1 MRFLHKYLFSLKIVG
16 FSLLLITCCFH
27 SFAQNAK
34 GKITGKVIDGA
45 TNETLIGVSIKA
57 SGTTYGVS
65 TNADG
70 AYVLT
75 LPVGTYT
82 LVYKYIGYQPKEIS
96 GIVVKANQST
106 FQNIILQ
113 SASQQM
119 QEIVVKVTA
128 KKEGQSSVYSAQKR
142 SAAAS
147 DGISQEAIRR
157 TPDNNAAQVLT
168 RVTGVNIQDNKFVV
182 VRGLGDQ
189 YNQTMVNGVQMTSTQ
204 TDRNAFAFD
213 LIPAAVVDNIVVNK
227 TATPDMPGNFAGGV
241 VQVNTKEFPDNT
253 FLSLSFQSGYSTGT
267 LAKEFYGDK
276 RGSLQWMGFGGS
288 GRDLPKDFPTAN
300 SRNGFFGLNSQERW
314 RYLKMLPNNL
324 VPINYGPSV
333 PNTQTQLGYGRSFD
347 LKDNKKFGVIIAL
360 NQRKTELIEQ
370 EISARQ
376 PIFAAPGGTDTTK
389 RVLGLNNYSQNT
401 RYNYSSNFGAVL
413 NLAYRF
419 GNNKITLKNV
429 YTSSFR
435 NNYILRHYV
444 LLPFFDIGAR
454 DSPIAMGMGQ
464 YTEQTG
470 FKTSVLA
477 GEHRTGK
484 NNETKI
490 DWNINATSN
499 KTKIPDAKN
508 FLFRRDTVS
517 NLFRSNTNAAELNES
532 LATFSRF
539 WLGNT
544 DVTYGGAFNITS
556 TVDINKT
563 KNLFK
568 GGILFQNRRRTTSGT
583 IIPVSTIGYT
593 TLDSVLS
600 PARQNS
606 HQTYESLSLSAQ
618 AEAGSNYLA
627 SSSLLAVYES
637 LENKIGKN
645 WRIIWGAR
653 LENYQQNLNPGKLVF
668 DENFKEPEIQSI
680 NTRTTSS
687 RVSLNFLP
695 SLNLIYSPTEKINFR
710 GAFSKTVIRPD
721 LKDLLE
727 QNRFDFQT
735 LTNTIGNKYIKSTN
749 VTNYDLKFEWFP
761 SAGEILSFG
770 AFYKTMKNPIEYAE
784 ATQERLSVRKA
795 INTGDAYVQGLEAE
809 FRKKL
814 DFLPFAPWLSHVTL
828 YGNGTFLKS
837 KVSYIDLLE
846 DDFKFFNEH
855 PLSGQPNYIFNTGMN
870 LSLFDNTFEGSIS
883 FNKTGDYINSLGSA
897 DLDLTAANGAR
908 FPLNPHFRLKSR
920 DMVDLVASQ
929 SILKKKGQLRFK
941 VSNLLSKPFIIY
953 QDLNANGKFDGPGV
967 TIDTRKDK
975 TSNYRSGIDN
985 TVTYIKPQR
994 TYSFSFAYT
1003 F

>member
-1 MRFLHKYLFSLKIVG
+1 MSFLHKYLFSLKIVG
-16 FSLLLITCCFH
+16 FSLLLITCCFY
-27 SFAQNAK
+27 SFAQTTN

-45 TNETLIGVSIKA
+45 INETLIGVSVKA
-57 SGTTYGVS
+57 SETTYGTS

-70 AYVLT
+70 VYVLT
-75 LPVGTYT
+75 VPAGTYT
-82 LVYKYIGYQPKEIS
+82 VVYKYIGYQPKEIS
-96 GIVVKANQST
+96 GIVVKAGQST

-119 QEIVVKVTA
+119 QEVVVKGTA

-142 SAAAS
+142 SSAAS

-168 RVTGVNIQDNKFVV
+168 RVTGINIQDNKFVV
-182 VRGLGDQ
+182 VRGLSDQ

-241 VQVNTKEFPDNT
+241 VQVNTKEFPDNN
-253 FLSLSFQSGYSTGT
+253 FFSVSVQSGYSTGT
-267 LAKEFYGDK
+267 LAKDFYGDK
-276 RGSLQWMGFGGS
+276 RGGLQWMGFGGS
-288 GRDLPKDFPTAN
+288 HRNLPKDFPTAN
-300 SRNGFFGLNSQERW
+300 SRNNIFALNAQEKYRHM
-314 RYLKMLPNNL
+314 KTLPNNL
-324 VPINYGPSV
+324 IPINYGPSV

-360 NQRKTELIEQ
+360 NQRKTELTEQ
-370 EISARQ
+370 ETAARQ
-376 PIFAAPGGTDTTK
+376 PLFAGGNDTTK
-389 RVLGLNNYSQNT
+389 RVLGLNNYSQNI

-419 GNNKITLKNV
+419 GNNKITLKNL
-429 YTSSFR
+429 YTSSLR
-435 NNYILRHYV
+435 NTYIMRHYV
-444 LLPFFDIGAR
+444 LVPF
-454 DSPIAMGMGQ
+454 IAVMGSESSIAVGMGQ
-464 YTEQTG
+464 YTEQAD

-477 GEHRTGK
+477 GEHRTGE
-484 NNETKI
+484 NNATRI
-490 DWNINATSN
+490 DWNINATNN

-517 NLFRSNTNAAELNES
+517 GLFKTNDNPNTLSES
-532 LATFSRF
+532 LGTFGRF

-556 TVDINKT
+556 TIDINKT

-568 GGILFQNRRRTTSGT
+568 GGILFQNRRRNTSGT
-583 IIPVSTIGYT
+583 ILPVATNGYT

-600 PARQNS
+600 PDRQNS
-606 HQTYESLSLSAQ
+606 YQTLNYLSLSRLAQ
-618 AEAGSNYLA
+618 SGATYLA
-627 SSSLLAVYES
+627 ASSLLAVYES
-637 LENKIGKN
+637 FENKIGKN

-668 DENFKEPEIQSI
+668 DENFKEPEIESI
-680 NTRTTSS
+680 ITGKTSS
-687 RVSLNFLP
+687 RVSLNLLP
-695 SLNLIYSPTEKINFR
+695 SVNLIYSPTEKINFR

-727 QNRFDFQT
+727 QDRFDFQT
-735 LTNTIGNKYIKSTN
+735 LTNTIGNRFIKSTN

-770 AFYKTMKNPIEYAE
+770 AFYKKMKNPIEYAE
-784 ATQERLSVRKA
+784 ATQERLSIRKA
-795 INTGDAYVQGLEAE
+795 INTGDAYVRGVEAE

-814 DFLPFAPWLSHVTL
+814 NFIPFAPWLSHVTL
-828 YGNGTFLKS
+828 FGNGTYLKS
-837 KVSYIDLLE
+837 KVSYIDLLDE
-846 DDFKFFNEH
+846 EFDFFNEH
-855 PLSGQPNYIFNTGMN
+855 TLSGQPNYIINTGIN
-870 LSLFDNTFEGSIS
+870 LSLFNNTFDCSLS

-897 DLDLTAANGAR
+897 DLDFTAANGVKS
-908 FPLNPHFRLKSR
+908 PLNPHFRLKSR
-920 DMVDLVASQ
+920 DMLDLVASQ

-941 VSNLLSKPFIIY
+941 ISNLLNNPFIIY
-953 QDLNANGKFDGPGV
+953 QDLNANGKFDSPV
-967 TIDTRKDK
+967 TINPDK
-975 TSNYRSGIDN
+975 SLEKETNYLSGIDN
-985 TVTYIKPQR
+985 TATYIKPQL